1 MSETITTFE
10 IIVRL
15 VIAFVLSALIGAE
28 REYYKK
34 PAGLR
39 TLVMVGVGSALF
51 TLVSF
56 RIRDIFPGALVDP
69 SRIAAQVVTGIGFLG
84 AGTIIRAKGSIVG
97 LTTAATTFAVAA
109 IGMATA
115 YGLYVEAVATTVLV
129 LVTFYGLSFIVFW
142 LRKRSKIPSQLDDED
157 EEETENEDI
166 VMH

>member
-1 MSETITTFE
+1 MPETLTTLDV
-10 IIVRL
+10 ILRL
-15 VIAFVLSALIGAE
+15 LVAFILSALIGAE

-56 RIRDIFPGALVDP
+56 RIRDLFPGALVDP

-109 IGMATA
+109 IGMAAA

-129 LVTFYGLSFIVFW
+129 LVTFYGLSFVVFW
-142 LRKRSKIPSQLDDED
+142 LRQRSKIPSQLED
-157 EEETENEDI
+157 EEEVENQNV